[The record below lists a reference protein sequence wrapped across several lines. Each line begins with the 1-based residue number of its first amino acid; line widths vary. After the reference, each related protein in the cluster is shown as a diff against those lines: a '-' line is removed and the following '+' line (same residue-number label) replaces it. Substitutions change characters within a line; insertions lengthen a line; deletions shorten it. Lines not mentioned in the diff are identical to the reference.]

1 MGGRVGFFEVESGEV
16 VPELQTVCY
25 ILVTDMLC
33 TEGFISEQRCVIE
46 LMIQRGV
53 EPDVV
58 TYNILMDGFC
68 VQDPMDKARKV
79 YNLMLERACYLDAWC

>member
-1 MGGRVGFFEVESGEV
+1 MGKLYRNYKLFV
-16 VPELQTVCY
+16 Y

-33 TEGFISEQRCVIE
+33 TDGFITEQRCVIE

-53 EPDVV
+53 EPNVV

-68 VQDPMDKARKV
+68 VQDQMDEARKV
-79 YNLMLERACYLDAWC
+79 YDLMLERACYLDAWC